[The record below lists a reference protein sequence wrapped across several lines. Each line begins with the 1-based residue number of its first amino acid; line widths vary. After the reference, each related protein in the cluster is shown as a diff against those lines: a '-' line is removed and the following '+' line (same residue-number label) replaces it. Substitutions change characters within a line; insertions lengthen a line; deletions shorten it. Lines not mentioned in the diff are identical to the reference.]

1 MIEEDDKNQDF
12 AVILRFLTFRD
23 EQQWTMEIMV
33 ISECVVGCTRPYHV
47 ATEWIESA

>member
-12 AVILRFLTFRD
+12 AVTLRFLRLRD
-23 EQQWTMEIMV
+23 EQQGTMEIMV
-33 ISECVVGCTRPYHV
+33 ISECVVGCTRPCHV